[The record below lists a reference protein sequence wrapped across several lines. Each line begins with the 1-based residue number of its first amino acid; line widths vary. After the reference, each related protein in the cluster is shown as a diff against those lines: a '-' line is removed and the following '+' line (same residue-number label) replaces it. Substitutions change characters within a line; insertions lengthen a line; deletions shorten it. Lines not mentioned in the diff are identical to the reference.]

1 MVMPFLQDVFGPCA
15 CEPAENW
22 LRDYRKPASVDE
34 VNLAW
39 DMRPRC
45 YRWRCRE
52 DGALPE
58 NLVRRYVPA
67 KPAKPA
73 ETQAA
78 GAS

>member
-1 MVMPFLQDVFGPCA
+1 MPFLSEVFGPCA

-22 LRDYRKPASVDE
+22 LLEYRKPATVDE

-45 YRWRCRE
+45 YRWRCRD
-52 DGALPE
+52 DGPLPE
-58 NLVRRYVPA
+58 RLVRAYVPVKTPKTA
-67 KPAKPA
+67 
-73 ETQAA
+73 AA